1 MRTILNFCLVL
12 LLAAGILAFSLAGAK
27 AAPGPRDALEKV
39 VEQVIDTLK
48 QPGYAN
54 PATRP
59 PLRDK
64 IVSAVDT
71 VFDFSEFS
79 ARTVGAKW
87 QGFSADQQ
95 RRFDEAF
102 ARLLLATYLNS
113 VQGYNG
119 EKVDYVGEKLSPK
132 GDRAE
137 VSTIVTA
144 SSGKA
149 IPVSYRMMLKNGKWV
164 AYDVIIE
171 NVSLIKNYRSQ
182 FKEILLKGNPEELI
196 KRVGE
201 KAAEADKQTAKR
213 P

>member
-1 MRTILNFCLVL
+1 
-12 LLAAGILAFSLAGAK
+12 
-27 AAPGPRDALEKV
+27 
-39 VEQVIDTLK
+39 
-48 QPGYAN
+48 
-54 PATRP
+54 
-59 PLRDK
+59 
-64 IVSAVDT
+64 
-71 VFDFSEFS
+71 
-79 ARTVGAKW
+79 
-87 QGFSADQQ
+87 
-95 RRFDEAF
+95 
-102 ARLLLATYLNS
+102 YLNS